1 MIMYVLDGIYHE
13 SIDSVI
19 EYMKD
24 NYLRNTS
31 VMIVQDRKIIGVAS
45 LNL

>member
-1 MIMYVLDGIYHE
+1 MYVLDGVYHE
-13 SIDSVI
+13 SMDSVI

-31 VMIVQDRKIIGVAS
+31 VIIVQDRKMIGVAS
-45 LNL
+45 LDL